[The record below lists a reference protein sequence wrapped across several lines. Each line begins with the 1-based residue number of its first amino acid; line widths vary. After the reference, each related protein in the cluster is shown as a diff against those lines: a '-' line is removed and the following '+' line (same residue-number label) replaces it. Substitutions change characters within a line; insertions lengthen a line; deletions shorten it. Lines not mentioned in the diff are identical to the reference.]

1 MKIGNIELK
10 NNLILA
16 PLAGYTN
23 KAYREIM
30 KSFGVGLVFSE
41 MVSAKGLVYENDKTF
56 EYLISSKEERP
67 IAIQLFGSEESDL
80 KKATE
85 IVTNSNYA
93 DIIDINMGCP
103 VKKVIKQGA
112 GSALLSEIDKVYNLT
127 RTVVTN
133 TNLPVSVKIRA
144 GIDHN
149 HINCI
154 EVAKAIEQ
162 AGASLITIHGRTKSD
177 GFTGKVNL
185 DYIKMVKDNVSIPV
199 IGNGDIKSSEDY
211 QNMLKYT
218 NCDGVMVGRAT
229 LGNPWVLEEIL
240 TNKKRKISRQERIDM
255 IRRHY
260 QLLKEL
266 KSTHISLLEMR
277 SLSIWYLKGIPN
289 TKEYILRIMQ
299 SKSEQEFLKI
309 IEEIEAGE

>member
-23 KAYREIM
+23 RAYREIM

-56 EYLISSKEERP
+56 EYLISSNLERP

-112 GSALLSEIDKVYNLT
+112 GSALLSDIDKIYNLT

-154 EVAKAIEQ
+154 EVAKAIES

-185 DYIKMVKDNVSIPV
+185 DYIKMVKDNVNIPV
-199 IGNGDIKSSEDY
+199 IGNGDVKSYEDY
-211 QNMLKYT
+211 QNMLEYT
-218 NCDGVMVGRAT
+218 NCDGVMIGRAT

-240 TNKKRKISRQERIDM
+240 TNKKRKICRQERIDM

-260 QLLKEL
+260 ILLKEL
-266 KSTHISLLEMR
+266 KSTHIALLEMR

-289 TKEYILRIMQ
+289 TKEYRLRIMQ